1 MLNCNPET
9 VSTDYDMSDRLY
21 FEELSFE
28 SVLDVYNFEQP
39 YGIVLSVGGQL
50 PNNIAM
56 DLHRQPHVNVL
67 GIIVVLMLVI
77 FSNNEMYLFILKGTL
92 PESIDAAENRFKFS
106 RLLDEINIRQPIWR
120 ELSNLNNAS
129 SFCDSVGYPCLVRPS
144 YVLSGAAMR
153 IVFNAKDLKAYLNEH
168 GLSKERPV
176 VISKFIADA
185 KELDIDA
192 VARNGEVLRMVRE
205 Y

>member
-1 MLNCNPET
+1 MSLVLNCNPET

-21 FEELSFE
+21 FEEISFE
-28 SVLDVYNFEQP
+28 SVLDVYNFEKP
-39 YGIVLSVGGQL
+39 YGIILSMGGQL

-56 DLHRQPHVNVL
+56 DLHRQIHVNVL
-67 GIIVVLMLVI
+67 G
-77 FSNNEMYLFILKGTL
+77 TL
-92 PESIDAAENRFKFS
+92 PENIDAAENRFKFS
-106 RLLDEINIRQPIWR
+106 RLLDEINITQPKWK
-120 ELSNLNNAS
+120 ELTNFSNACN
-129 SFCDSVGYPCLVRPS
+129 FCDTVGYPCLVRPS

-153 IVFNAKDLKAYLNEH
+153 IVYNAKDLKSYLGEN

-192 VARNGEVLRMVRE
+192 VAWNGQVVRMVKIFKYE
-205 Y
+205 